1 MAEWIWT
8 AGALM
13 AVLTAIAIVATVA
26 ALLLLR
32 DHGRLARHAADL
44 ARSQEAL
51 NDRLWKVADSEEHF
65 RSLVEALGDVIVRR
79 NTTGKIL
86 YANAAYAALMG
97 AEAQALIGTDRRLD
111 SRHSGAVET
120 RADGARMFDECLW
133 ADGSERWM
141 SWVETVVPQPN
152 GELAIQRIG
161 RDVTARVAS
170 ARALD
175 EARTKAEDA
184 SEAKSRF
191 LATVSHEFR
200 TPLNGI
206 LGMADLLDDTGP
218 TQEQDTYVRAL
229 RTSGEA
235 LLALVDDILDFA
247 KVEAGK
253 LELAEAPFD
262 LPLLVESV
270 IELMAPRAQ
279 AKGIELSACMAPD
292 LPLRVLGDADRLRQV
307 LLNIVGNA
315 VKFTQQGGVGVTLSR
330 ADEQILVEV
339 SDTGP
344 GIAADRL
351 EAIFEEFEQADNNAM
366 PHPGGTG
373 LGLAIV
379 RRLVTLMGGTVSVE
393 SQPGHGAIFR
403 LVLPLVTLSSE
414 GTQPEMPD
422 WRGRKVLV
430 ISGMPFLPGHLQQM
444 LQLTG
449 ANVLLAKDQ
458 AEAMPLLA
466 ANPDAMVALIDHSL
480 GANVARELA
489 RRASEQGRIRSII
502 LLSPQERRSLGS
514 PASAGF
520 DGFLVK
526 PLRARSLYQRLGGT
540 EATPLAM
547 RAAPVAS
554 TSAPAPKLRVLVA
567 EDNEINALLMT
578 RTLERLGC
586 LPVWARDGRE
596 ALLLAEAS
604 LSGMQP
610 AFDLVLM
617 DVRMPGLDGLSASRL
632 IRAAEQAAG
641 ASSRLTIL
649 AVSAN
654 VAETDRRAALA
665 AGMDDCLGKPLTRET
680 LSRWIDD
687 LAKLRNVA

>member
-1 MAEWIWT
+1 
-8 AGALM
+8 
-13 AVLTAIAIVATVA
+13 
-26 ALLLLR
+26 
-32 DHGRLARHAADL
+32 
-44 ARSQEAL
+44 
-51 NDRLWKVADSEEHF
+51 
-65 RSLVEALGDVIVRR
+65 
-79 NTTGKIL
+79 
-86 YANAAYAALMG
+86 
-97 AEAQALIGTDRRLD
+97 
-111 SRHSGAVET
+111 
-120 RADGARMFDECLW
+120 
-133 ADGSERWM
+133 
-141 SWVETVVPQPN
+141 VVPQSN

-170 ARALD
+170 TRALD

-218 TQEQDTYVRAL
+218 TPEQDTYVRAL

-235 LLALVDDILDFA
+235 LLALVDDILDFS

-262 LPLLVESV
+262 LPLLAESV
-270 IELMAPRAQ
+270 VELMAPRAQ
-279 AKGIELSACMAPD
+279 AKGIELSACLAPD
-292 LPLRVLGDADRLRQV
+292 LPLRVLGDADRLRQI

-315 VKFTQQGGVGVTLSR
+315 VKFTQVGGVGVTLR
-330 ADEQILVEV
+330 LDGERLLVEV

-344 GIAADRL
+344 GIAADRQD
-351 EAIFEEFEQADNNAM
+351 AIFEEFEQADNGAM
-366 PHPGGTG
+366 PHSGGTG

-379 RRLVTLMGGTVSVE
+379 RRLVALMGGTVSVE
-393 SQPGHGAIFR
+393 SQLGCGATFR
-403 LVLPLVTLSSE
+403 LALPLVTLASE
-414 GTQPEMPD
+414 SATPEMPD
-422 WRGRKVLV
+422 WSGRKALV
-430 ISGMPFLPGHLQQM
+430 VSGTPFMPGHLAQM
-444 LQLTG
+444 LALTG
-449 ANVLLAKDQ
+449 AEVLLAKDHHQ
-458 AEAMPLLA
+458 AEPLLA
-466 ANPDAMVALIDHSL
+466 ANTDLMAVLIDHAL
-480 GANVARELA
+480 GADVARELA
-489 RRASEQGRIRSII
+489 QLAGKHGKVRTII

-526 PLRARSLYQRLGGT
+526 PLRARSLYQRLGST
-540 EATPLAM
+540 EAHPQPTRDSATMP
-547 RAAPVAS
+547 AS
-554 TSAPAPKLRVLVA
+554 TPAPKLRVLVA

-604 LSGMQP
+604 LSGAQP

-617 DVRMPGLDGLSASRL
+617 DVRMPGLDGLSAARL
-632 IRAAEQAAG
+632 IRAAEQAA
-641 ASSRLTIL
+641 AVTSRLIIL

-665 AGMDDCLGKPLTRET
+665 AGMDDCLGKPLTREA
-680 LSRWIDD
+680 L
-687 LAKLRNVA
+687 